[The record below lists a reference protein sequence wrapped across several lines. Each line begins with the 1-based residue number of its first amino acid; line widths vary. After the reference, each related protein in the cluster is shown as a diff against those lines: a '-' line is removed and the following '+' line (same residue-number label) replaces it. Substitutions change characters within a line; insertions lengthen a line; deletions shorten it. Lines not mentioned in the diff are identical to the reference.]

1 MNSLPAESAAPRPP
15 RRRVHTRARIL
26 SAAGGLFLSAG
37 YARTSIE
44 DICTAAGYTRGA
56 FYSNFATKEDLLL
69 ALFDEQAAERMAE
82 LERLAAVAGQLAP
95 GERAQRLVE
104 ALLRVEE
111 AETGWIL
118 LFLEFRLMAARTP
131 GLAERVAAHDR
142 TVTAAVAV
150 LLVRVLPELV
160 PDGAAAEQ
168 AAEVVLA
175 AREGLLAR
183 TAAGGPAAEQLLT
196 STAAVLAGL
205 LG

>member
-1 MNSLPAESAAPRPP
+1 
-15 RRRVHTRARIL
+15 
-26 SAAGGLFLSAG
+26 
-37 YARTSIE
+37 
-44 DICTAAGYTRGA
+44 
-56 FYSNFATKEDLLL
+56 
-69 ALFDEQAAERMAE
+69 
-82 LERLAAVAGQLAP
+82 
-95 GERAQRLVE
+95 

-118 LFLEFRLMAARTP
+118 LVLEFRLMAARTP

>member
-1 MNSLPAESAAPRPP
+1 
-15 RRRVHTRARIL
+15 
-26 SAAGGLFLSAG
+26 
-37 YARTSIE
+37 
-44 DICTAAGYTRGA
+44 
-56 FYSNFATKEDLLL
+56 
-69 ALFDEQAAERMAE
+69 MAE
-82 LERLAAVAGQLAP
+82 LERLAAVAGQLGP